1 MTARPPHISPTAWLA
16 QGAAPLDSL
25 PRLNG
30 RRVLLVDDLPEALTA
45 LGDRLRMFGMRVDAV
60 GSGPQALALAERAIR
75 AGESYDAM
83 MIDWRMAPMDGIV
96 TLGRLRALLGDGL
109 PPAVLITAHD
119 DDTMRRD
126 AQIERFDAVL
136 VKPITASALHDTLL
150 RVLSRESALPP
161 DVRAPGVAEQVL
173 RDRHSGVRVLLA
185 EDNPV
190 NQEVGLALL
199 QLVGLEVDLA
209 EDGAQAVE
217 LARRQPY
224 SLVLMDMQMP
234 GMDGLAATRELRRLG
249 VSVPIIAMTAN
260 AFGEDR
266 AACLAAGMNDHVAKP
281 VNPEQLYATL
291 LRWLPGTRSVG
302 MDAGPAATLLDQL
315 AALPG
320 FDAFLALRSA
330 GGMDS
335 GLRRVLQVFAQHY
348 ADGLPE
354 LLLPGGD
361 ERLPV
366 WRLAADGLQDACGAI
381 GAVGLQAQAQ
391 RLEAACRGAT
401 GAAALAGD
409 AEALQGALTALAE
422 LLADMLVRTRC

>member
-1 MTARPPHISPTAWLA
+1 
-16 QGAAPLDSL
+16 
-25 PRLNG
+25 
-30 RRVLLVDDLPEALTA
+30 VLLVDDLPEALTA

-60 GSGPQALALAERAIR
+60 ASGAQALVLAERAIQ
-75 AGESYDAM
+75 AGESYDALL
-83 MIDWRMAPMDGIV
+83 IDWRMAPMDGIV

-109 PPAVLITAHD
+109 PPAVLVTAHD

-126 AQIERFDAVL
+126 AQIERFDAIL

-150 RVLSRESALPP
+150 RVLGRESVLAH
-161 DVRAPGVAEQVL
+161 DDIAPGAAERAL
-173 RDRHSGVRVLLA
+173 RERHSGARVLLA

-199 QLVGLEVDLA
+199 QIVGLEVDLA
-209 EDGAQAVE
+209 DDGAQAVE

-224 SLVLMDMQMP
+224 GLVLMDMQMP

-249 VSVPIIAMTAN
+249 VTVPIIAMTAN

-266 AACLAAGMNDHVAKP
+266 AACLVAGMNDHVAKP
-281 VNPEQLYATL
+281 VNPEQFYATL
-291 LRWLPGTRSVG
+291 LRWLPSARPPGGEGR
-302 MDAGPAATLLDQL
+302 AAQGSGLLVDQL

-320 FDAFLALRSA
+320 FDTFLALRSA
-330 GGMDS
+330 GGLPG

-354 LLLPGGD
+354 LLRKGGN

-366 WRLAADGLQDACGAI
+366 WRLAADALQDACAAI
-381 GAVGLQAQAQ
+381 GAVGLQAEAQ
-391 RLEAACRGAT
+391 RLEAACRSPTAAAVLADD
-401 GAAALAGD
+401 AAALHA
-409 AEALQGALTALAE
+409 ALKALSEVLAD
-422 LLADMLVRTRC
+422 LLARTRA